1 MINEIVNQKFIVMKT
16 IRISS
21 IFILFAVFTFIFTSC
36 EKDQITN
43 TEDAITTT
51 EEASAAEGMFE
62 DAFDQA
68 EMYENNDATKSAT
81 EGYCIPTIEIAYP
94 EDRPYPRVV
103 TIDFGTD
110 GCEGRNG
117 AIRKGVI
124 IVTVTGF
131 FLETGSKRIITFD
144 GFSVNDYQVEGT
156 KTVTNMGQNEAGNW
170 VRKIEVEGS
179 VTTPEDKVITRIS
192 TGEIEWVEGA
202 STPFYFW
209 DDVFSI
215 TGTASGVNSKG
226 VAYQSEITSPLIKAR
241 NCRWIQEGI
250 LTIVSGENTVI
261 IDYGDGTKCDNVATA
276 TVNGEEKEIKF
287 KW

>member
-1 MINEIVNQKFIVMKT
+1 MKKN
-16 IRISS
+16 IISS
-21 IFILFAVFTFIFTSC
+21 IFILLAIFIFSSC

-51 EEASAAEGMFE
+51 EEASAAEGVFD

-68 EMYENNDATKSAT
+68 EIYENNGVNKSIT
-81 EGYCIPTIEIAYP
+81 EDYCIPIIEIAYP

-103 TIDFGTD
+103 TIDFGED

-131 FLETGSKRIITFD
+131 FLETGSQRIVTFD

-170 VRKIEVEGS
+170 VRKIVIDGS
-179 VTTPEDKVITRIS
+179 VTTPENKIITRVS
-192 TGEIEWVEGA
+192 TGEIEWIEGTD
-202 STPFYFW
+202 TPFLFW
-209 DDVFSI
+209 DDIFST

-241 NCRWIQEGI
+241 NCRWVQEGI
-250 LTIVSGENTVI
+250 LTIVSAENSVI
-261 IDYGDGTKCDNVATA
+261 IDYGDGTTCDNVATA

>member
-1 MINEIVNQKFIVMKT
+1 MKT

-43 TEDAITTT
+43 TEDAVTTT
-51 EEASAAEGMFE
+51 EEATAAEGMFD
-62 DAFDQA
+62 DAFEQA
-68 EMYENNDATKSAT
+68 EMYENNVPNKSTA
-81 EGYCIPTIEIAYP
+81 EDYCIPIITIST
-94 EDRPYPRVV
+94 DVQFPRVV

-110 GCEGRNG
+110 GCEGRYG
-117 AIRKGVI
+117 AIRRGKI
-124 IVTVTGF
+124 IVTVTAF
-131 FLETGSKRIITFD
+131 FMEIGSKRIVTFD
-144 GFSVNDYQVEGT
+144 GYSVNGYQVEGT
-156 KTVTNMGQNEAGNW
+156 KTVTNMGQNESDNW
-170 VRKIEVEGS
+170 VRKIEVDGS
-179 VTTPEDKVITRIS
+179 VTTPEGNVITRIS
-192 TGEIEWVEGA
+192 TREREWVEGA
-202 STPFYFW
+202 DTPFYFW

-226 VAYQSEITSPLIKAR
+226 VDYTAEITSPLIKAR
-241 NCRWIQEGI
+241 NCRWIQEGV

-261 IDYGDGTKCDNVATA
+261 IDYGDGTKCDNVAIA